1 MKPPHVQRDQEAQR
15 GTLVSLDGVSGST
28 LKTAA
33 HDLKRDGYRG
43 AGTSEW
49 DASGIFGDLI
59 AAERDAG
66 APSARVLLL
75 LYAADLAFRL
85 RWEIRPALAKGR
97 VVIAAPY
104 VDTAVA
110 FGRAAGLPAD
120 WVRNLFGFAP
130 APAESRHVAP
140 PPGSAALGSRTPQSG
155 AAPREGFV
163 EFGCRHVSGTPR
175 GLSREELMAR
185 TRAYL
190 GR

>member
-1 MKPPHVQRDQEAQR
+1 MKPPQAQHAR
-15 GTLVSLDGVSGST
+15 QGMLLALDGVSGGA
-28 LKTAA
+28 LKAAA
-33 HDLKRDGYRG
+33 HDLRTDGHRG
-43 AGTSEW
+43 AGISEW
-49 DASGIFGDLI
+49 DASGIFGDLTV
-59 AAERDAG
+59 AERDAG

-97 VVIAAPY
+97 VVIAIPY
-104 VDTAVA
+104 VDTALA
-110 FGRAAGLPAD
+110 FGRAAGLPTD

-130 APAESRHVAP
+130 PPAESRHVAP
-140 PPGSAALGSRTPQSG
+140 PPGSAALGSRTPRSG
-155 AAPREGFV
+155 TAQREGFV

-190 GR
+190 RR